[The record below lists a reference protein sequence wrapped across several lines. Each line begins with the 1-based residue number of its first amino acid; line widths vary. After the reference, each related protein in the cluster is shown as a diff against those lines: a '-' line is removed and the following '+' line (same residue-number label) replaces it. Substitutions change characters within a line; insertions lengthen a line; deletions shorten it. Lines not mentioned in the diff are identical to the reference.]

1 MKIDL
6 TRRSLLAAGTLALGG
21 LAQADSRIIKIVV
34 PFPPGGVTDLA
45 ARLVAEHLG
54 RQLGQTVI
62 VENRPGAG
70 GRLGVEAVIKAPK
83 DGNTL
88 LFTNPSYSILSVIE
102 RLPPWNPLTDLQPIG
117 VVASYGLGIVVGSSS
132 PARSLPE
139 LIAYA
144 RKNPG
149 KLSYGSAGPGSGAH
163 FAGEY
168 FKALTGTALVHVPY
182 RSTYA
187 AVSDVAAGVLDL
199 AFDAGAK
206 PFIDGGKVRLLA
218 VTDTKRDPRFPEV
231 PTAVEAGLSDFTLS
245 SWLGLFA
252 PSGLA
257 PAMLTRINKALQQ
270 SVADPAMQKRMHELG
285 LLPESGPPERLTQIL
300 RSDLVLYRKIA
311 TTAQLRFD

>member
-1 MKIDL
+1 MKIDI
-6 TRRSLLAAGTLALGG
+6 TRRSLLAGGALALGG
-21 LAQADSRIIKIVV
+21 LARAENRIIKIVV

-45 ARLVAEHLG
+45 GRLVAEHLG

-70 GRLGVEAVIKAPK
+70 GRLGVEAVMKAPK
-83 DGNTL
+83 DGTTL
-88 LFTNPSYSILSVIE
+88 LFTNPSYSILPVVE
-102 RLPPWNPLTDLQPIG
+102 RQPPWNPLTDLQPIA
-117 VVASYGLGIVVGSSS
+117 VVDSYGLGIVVGSNS
-132 PARSLPE
+132 PARTLPE

-149 KLSYGSAGPGSGAH
+149 KLSYGSSGPGSGAH

-168 FKALTGTALVHVPY
+168 FKALTGTSLVHVPY

-187 AVSDVAAGVLDL
+187 AATDVAAGVLDL

-218 VTDTKRDPRFPEV
+218 VTDAKRDPRFPDV
-231 PTAVEAGLSDFTLS
+231 PTTAQAGLPDFTLS

-252 PSGLA
+252 PLGTA
-257 PAMLTRINKALQQ
+257 PATLERLNNAAQQ
-270 SVADPAMQKRMHELG
+270 SIADAAMQKRMHELG
-285 LLPESGPPERLTQIL
+285 LLPESGPPERLAQIL
-300 RSDLVLYRKIA
+300 RNDLTLYRKIA
-311 TTAQLRFD
+311 TTAQLKFD